1 MKIFQADSEDE
12 EEEGFQ
18 DPGVNHQDL
27 GGTAAED
34 TVCILMEWPRSE
46 VKVDEPGLF
55 WRSSVV
61 KIRENSELSSQAI
74 VPPNQGNVEEE

>member
-61 KIRENSELSSQAI
+61 KIRETSELSSQAI
-74 VPPNQGNVEEE
+74 VPPNQGNMEEE